1 MASAERTLLLGLVLA
16 AVPFLRGGLTGQGA
30 AVGETQRQAVL
41 RASLRRCLFGL
52 GGGYTAALP
61 PAPAP
66 LSNEGL
72 ARAFVMAAL
81 DAADDLGL
89 TRSDVVALINNH
101 NRKPAPYRPQANG
114 DAP

>member
-16 AVPFLRGGLTGQGA
+16 AVPFLRGGLTGRA

-41 RASLRRCLFGL
+41 RASVRRCLFEL
-52 GGGYTAALP
+52 GGNYTDGLP

>member
-16 AVPFLRGGLTGQGA
+16 AVPFLRGGLTGRA
-30 AVGETQRQAVL
+30 SVGETQRQAVL
-41 RASLRRCLFGL
+41 RASVRRCLFEL

-72 ARAFVMAAL
+72 ARAFIAAAL

-89 TRSDVVALINNH
+89 ARSDVVAAVNAH
-101 NRKPAPYRPQANG
+101 SRKPAAYRPERST
-114 DAP
+114 DD

>member
-72 ARAFVMAAL
+72 ARAFLAAAL
-81 DAADDLGL
+81 DACDDLGL
-89 TRSDVVALINNH
+89 SRSEVVAAVNAH
-101 NRKPAPYRPQANG
+101 SRTPAAYRPERSTN
-114 DAP
+114 D